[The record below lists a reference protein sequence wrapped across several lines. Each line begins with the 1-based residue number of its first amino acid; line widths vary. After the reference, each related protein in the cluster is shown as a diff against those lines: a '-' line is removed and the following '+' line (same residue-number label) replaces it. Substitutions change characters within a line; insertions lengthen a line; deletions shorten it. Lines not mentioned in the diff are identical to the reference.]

1 MNLETPPL
9 LAPPPHRGN
18 PPLLAWLVIAS
29 CVAFLVIRNAGAS
42 GGLAEGSNPLV
53 KIQLKLLGRMAIGSK
68 AVMAKAGQPAAAKMD
83 GESDGLLREMDDL
96 AASPDEKAD
105 VAIMAGE
112 IKGPDEALTRLDKLE
127 HPPPSPDL
135 AKDLA
140 TLRSLYANGVGAL
153 DASAREGLV
162 ERHDF
167 FAQVALAYGVAA
179 DEEPRKSVEESG
191 QRVVIR
197 AGVAGLILLL
207 ILVASFGLFITA
219 IVLICMG
226 KIQRAYQPDP
236 TANSAFLE
244 GFAIYLAVFIA
255 FGLSV
260 RFLKLEVL
268 SWEWLALLIIP
279 LVWHWTTR
287 RGVYREQRKLAFGWH
302 AGRGIPVE
310 MAMGL
315 AGYLAC
321 LPIEVVGMIISVKLI
336 KVAHADPTHPIIGMF
351 GGNIWQI
358 LAIYGLACGLA
369 PVLEE
374 TMFRGALFHH
384 LRRRWG
390 WAVSTGLVSLI
401 FAAIHPQG
409 WTMIPALGSV
419 AVVLAIL
426 REWRGSIIAP
436 MTAHAFSNFVTVSLG
451 LLLLR

>member
-1 MNLETPPL
+1 
-9 LAPPPHRGN
+9 
-18 PPLLAWLVIAS
+18 
-29 CVAFLVIRNAGAS
+29 
-42 GGLAEGSNPLV
+42 
-53 KIQLKLLGRMAIGSK
+53 
-68 AVMAKAGQPAAAKMD
+68 
-83 GESDGLLREMDDL
+83 
-96 AASPDEKAD
+96 
-105 VAIMAGE
+105 MAGE
-112 IKGPDEALTRLDKLE
+112 LKGPGEALSRLDKLE
-127 HPPPSPDL
+127 NSPVSPEL
-135 AKDLA
+135 TKDLA
-140 TLRSLYANGVGAL
+140 ALHTIYASGVGSL
-153 DASAREGLV
+153 DAGERAGLM
-162 ERHDF
+162 ERHGF
-167 FAQVALAYGVAA
+167 FAQVALSYGVAA
-179 DEEPRKSVEESG
+179 DDDPRKSIEQSG
-191 QRVVIR
+191 ERVVIR

-207 ILVASFGLFITA
+207 VLAASLALFITG

-236 TANSAFLE
+236 AASSAFLE
-244 GFAIYLAVFIA
+244 GFAVYLVVFIA
-255 FGLSV
+255 FGLGM
-260 RFLKLEVL
+260 RLLKLDVIT
-268 SWEWLALLIIP
+268 WDWLALLIIP

-287 RGVYREQRKLAFGWH
+287 RGVTPQQQLAAFGWYT
-302 AGRGIPVE
+302 GRGIPFE
-310 MAMGL
+310 MALGL

-336 KVAHADPTHPIIGMF
+336 KITHADPTHPIIGMF
-351 GGNIWQI
+351 GGGIWQI